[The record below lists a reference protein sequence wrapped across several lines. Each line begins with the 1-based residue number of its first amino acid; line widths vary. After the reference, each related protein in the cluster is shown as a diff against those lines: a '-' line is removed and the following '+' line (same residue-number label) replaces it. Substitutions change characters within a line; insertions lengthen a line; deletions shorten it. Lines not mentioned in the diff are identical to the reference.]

1 MRNVYYVMKRE
12 LGVYFSSP
20 IAYVVIA
27 IYLAIMGGLGGLLLY
42 FSREATMRYVFNH
55 AVTLLFSVLVTQL
68 ITMRLMAD
76 ERRTGTL
83 ELLLTAPLRDWEVI
97 AGKYLASLVVFLVMT
112 ALTAYFPLVLV
123 QVGNP
128 DVGPILSGYLGYILL
143 GAALLAVGLFAS
155 SVTQNQIVAAVVG
168 IGIALLLWLVGA
180 LEELVGPTMASIV
193 AYLPLFAHYFDMVRG
208 VIDTSDIIYYVT
220 LVALFLFLSTRV
232 VESERWK

>member
-55 AVTLLFSVLVTQL
+55 AVALLFSVLVTQL

-128 DVGPILSGYLGYILL
+128 DIGPILSGYLGYILL

-180 LEELVGPTMASIV
+180 LEELVGTTMASIV
-193 AYLPLFAHYFDMVRG
+193 AYLPLFAHYSDMVRG